1 MASLAPLPKPPY
13 TEYITKP
20 KNSVCI
26 SNALDIF
33 STSITILLVGMKL
46 GLDYDTE
53 RTRYLAMYL
62 SQKASNVIW
71 GADRKSQLS
80 KGMIPTSLVIS
91 GGGTGGRFKTGLRYT
106 ENGWYVDILEGEE
119 KTDHGEANGSFLEVL
134 EREAREFAMR
144 LVVVGG

>member
-1 MASLAPLPKPPY
+1 MASLAPLPEPPY
-13 TEYITKP
+13 TEHITKL
-20 KNSVCI
+20 KNSVGI
-26 SNALDIF
+26 SNELDNF
-33 STSITILLVGMKL
+33 STRITTLLVGMKL

-91 GGGTGGRFKTGLRYT
+91 GGGTGGRFKTELRYT

-119 KTDHGEANGSFLEVL
+119 NTDHGEANGSFLEVL
-134 EREAREFAMR
+134 EREAREFATR